1 MNRGYAACVAA
12 ALREGQQ
19 RGAAGITRREQRRC
33 GRDPSASANDSGWDG
48 SPHRLRQTY
57 ARPEVSEFIRVHIG
71 TCWWCG
77 SAADSREHKFKRTDI
92 ERAFGRGPYR
102 DGRTLVKQ
110 GYSNRP
116 SEMTGSKSK
125 VFKFEPMICA
135 RCNGVRSQPFDAAYD
150 QFMAYL
156 FDNEAAFLGSG
167 DVDLRVVYG
176 REWESKSRDLARYFV
191 KHICC
196 RLANVAEHREIRLDA
211 RLIEFLDGGSYPR
224 CLGLALLIDMSV
236 AECWRAMRLLE
247 EEPGD
252 YGSFLHLTGLG
263 GVPAPRPEPI
273 ENPEAGM
280 LVGWFA
286 IYWRIADD
294 EYIPN
299 PLAGPIVPFI
309 VTDWHF
315 GTENRM
321 ILARISAAIE
331 SDDIDPRAKDFAE
344 VTADF
349 GLDGARMLMLLDADD
364 LIRPEPSPLG
374 LTRHSIR
381 R

>member
-1 MNRGYAACVAA
+1 M
-12 ALREGQQ
+12 
-19 RGAAGITRREQRRC
+19 AGFVRAQ
-33 GRDPSASANDSGWDG
+33 
-48 SPHRLRQTY
+48 
-57 ARPEVSEFIRVHIG
+57 IG

-77 SAADSREHKFKRTDI
+77 SPANSREHRFKRTDI

-102 DGRTLVKQ
+102 DGRTLVKH
-110 GYSNRP
+110 GYSHRP

-125 VFKFEPMICA
+125 VFKFEPMICV

-150 QFMAYL
+150 QFMGYL
-156 FDNEAAFLGSG
+156 FDNEAAILGSG
-167 DVDLRVVYG
+167 EVDLREVYG
-176 REWESKSRDLARYFV
+176 HEWDRKSLNLARYFV

-196 RLANVAEHREIRLDA
+196 RLANVAEHREIWLDT
-211 RLIEFLDGGSYPR
+211 RLIEFLNDGSYPH

-280 LVGWFA
+280 LVGWLG
-286 IYWRIADD
+286 IYWRIAED

-299 PLAGPIVPFI
+299 PFSSPIVPFV

-315 GTENRM
+315 GTENRL
-321 ILARISAAIE
+321 ILARISAAIQSGE
-331 SDDIDPRAKDFAE
+331 IDPRAKDFAE

-349 GLDGARMLMLLDADD
+349 GLDGERMLMLLETDD
-364 LIRPEPSPLG
+364 HIRPEPSPLG
-374 LTRHSIR
+374 LTSDRLPR
-381 R
+381 